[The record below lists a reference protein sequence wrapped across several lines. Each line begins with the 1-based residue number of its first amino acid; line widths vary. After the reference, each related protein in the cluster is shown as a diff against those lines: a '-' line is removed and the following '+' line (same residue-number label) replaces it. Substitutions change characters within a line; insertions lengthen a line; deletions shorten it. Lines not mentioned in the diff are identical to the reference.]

1 MYYAAVS
8 FCCIWGRFGTVK
20 AGARRWNCRETRCP
34 TRAPNFPYHRLDCHI
49 VILVLSTS
57 YQWMAG
63 AIPYADD
70 IRGRSGAANAGG
82 WCHMATMLLWLS
94 YTKVHL
100 TSVYH
105 MSLLLLL
112 QFNVYCY
119 IIVGHGWLLYIQCYK
134 LPPGWLLCNTS
145 YMHQHPLRTMGAL
158 TFPIITS
165 IAISCHSHHLYR
177 LPMDGLCNASTNGI
191 KGWLGSANASAW
203 CHNGH
208 DTTMIHTMYFAV
220 AISLI
225 KTPWWWCI
233 PPIPT
238 AYYWQM
244 RTTTPFQYTLGT
256 KFI

>member
-34 TRAPNFPYHRLDCHI
+34 TRGAPNFPYHRLDCHI

-70 IRGRSGAANAGG
+70 IRGRLGAANAGG

-119 IIVGHGWLLYIQCYK
+119 IIVSHGWLLYIQCYK

-145 YMHQHPLRTMGAL
+145 YMHQHPLRRWVL
-158 TFPIITS
+158 
-165 IAISCHSHHLYR
+165 
-177 LPMDGLCNASTNGI
+177 
-191 KGWLGSANASAW
+191 
-203 CHNGH
+203 
-208 DTTMIHTMYFAV
+208 
-220 AISLI
+220 
-225 KTPWWWCI
+225 
-233 PPIPT
+233 
-238 AYYWQM
+238 
-244 RTTTPFQYTLGT
+244 
-256 KFI
+256 